1 MSELYNKRFESYYDK
16 YKKLSDVKKY
26 KYNKKCKPKN
36 LKLEDYD
43 RWFTEKELDDEE
55 KLGNMPPRECGGEVK
70 GEK

>member
-1 MSELYNKRFESYYDK
+1 MNYIIKGLKVIMINIKNYQMLKNISTI
-16 YKKLSDVKKY
+16 
-26 KYNKKCKPKN
+26 KKCKPKN

-55 KLGNMPPRECGGEVK
+55 KLGNMPPLECGGEVK